1 MSRSRVAE
9 LGDNVELYVELR
21 HVAPPIWRRLLVPAE
36 CDFAELH
43 EILQVSM
50 GWENDHLHSFDV
62 EGITFREV
70 LGHDTEF
77 FIDEV
82 GSSLG
87 AVARKGR
94 KFTYTYDFG
103 DGWVH
108 DIRVE
113 RVVNSEDAGGVR
125 SIQCLAGARAC
136 PPEDCGGPPGYEELL
151 SLLADPRH
159 AEYRER
165 KDWVGR
171 GFDAEAFDVTK
182 VNKKLAALAKRFKL
196 ARR

>member
-1 MSRSRVAE
+1 MSRSRVPE

-21 HVAPPIWRRLLVPAE
+21 HAAPKIWRRLLVPAE
-36 CDFAELH
+36 FDLAQLH
-43 EILQVSM
+43 ETLQVSM
-50 GWENDHLHSFDV
+50 GWENEHLHSFDI
-62 EGITFREV
+62 EGITFRDILED
-70 LGHDTEF
+70 DTAF
-77 FIDEV
+77 FLDEV

-113 RVVNSEDAGGVR
+113 RVVDSEDAAGVR

-151 SLLADPRH
+151 SVLADPRH
-159 AEYRER
+159 PEHRER
-165 KDWVGR
+165 KQWVGR
-171 GFDAEAFDVTK
+171 GFDAEAFDVAK
-182 VNKKLAALAKRFKL
+182 VNKKLAVLAKRFKL
-196 ARR
+196 ARQ